1 MYATDPF
8 LCFSYNYT
16 LLRQCKWGEQESLGI
31 AKRHHILHMKEYP
44 SSEVSQKHPRITHL
58 RRQQAFYVCVIM
70 MQKIAIIATC
80 TGFRSK
86 SDLC

>member
-1 MYATDPF
+1 VGRARKPRNSQEA
-8 LCFSYNYT
+8 SYTTYEGVSK
-16 LLRQCKWGEQESLGI
+16 LRSI
-31 AKRHHILHMKEYP
+31 
-44 SSEVSQKHPRITHL
+44 SKHPHITHL
-58 RRQQAFYVCVIM
+58 RGQQAFYVCVIM